1 MIQDSAPLIK
11 NRGLGSVLEVQ
22 GQTPKN
28 VQGLTP
34 SNVQGQTASNVH
46 VMLTGASLGESTT
59 EGENKKDEQVR
70 TTISI
75 NLSSSKKKSEF
86 FRKL

>member
-1 MIQDSAPLIK
+1 MIQDSVPLIK

-28 VQGLTP
+28 VQGQTP
-34 SNVQGQTASNVH
+34 SNVH

-70 TTISI
+70 TTIST
-75 NLSSSKKKSEF
+75 NLSSQKKKSEF
-86 FRKL
+86 LSQTLIF